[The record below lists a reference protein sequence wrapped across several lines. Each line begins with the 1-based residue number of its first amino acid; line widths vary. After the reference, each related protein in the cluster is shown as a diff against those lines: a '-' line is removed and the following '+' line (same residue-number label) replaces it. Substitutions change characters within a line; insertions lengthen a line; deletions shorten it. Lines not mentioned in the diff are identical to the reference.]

1 MVDWRSRVLLLL
13 AAVAAATTVSDLT
26 QVVAAAAPPAP
37 TVSIRR
43 YPTLNQRVLTGDLNG
58 DGIVDLVASDTT
70 TVGTPGYL
78 LVSLGNGDG
87 TFKTPIKTTF
97 PGFVIA
103 VADFNGDGKLDV
115 VGATYEANRSG
126 GVYIMAGRVTGRRTT
141 PARRP
146 CWT

>member
-1 MVDWRSRVLLLL
+1 MSHSRHAILFVLT
-13 AAVAAATTVSDLT
+13 AAAAATTASELT
-26 QVVAAAAPPAP
+26 PLAAAAPAPA

-43 YPTLNQRVLTGDLNG
+43 YTALNQRVLTGDLNR

-70 TVGTPGYL
+70 AGGSPGYL

-97 PGFVIA
+97 PGVVLA

-115 VGATYEANRSG
+115 V
-126 GVYIMAGRVTGRRTT
+126 
-141 PARRP
+141 
-146 CWT
+146 